1 MLYRKFLLTLIT
13 LVVAVSSFAGDGD
26 YAVSKIPEAL
36 MKNADVVKRAEE
48 MRFEIID
55 AGKSKLYHKYVLTI
69 LNEKGDKYAMVYE
82 YYDKLREIKNIEGS
96 LYDAAGNKIKSLK
109 KSDIKDL
116 SGTSDISLADDNRIK
131 LHGFY
136 HRLYPYT
143 VEYETEVVYNGSFF
157 FPPGPG

>member
-1 MLYRKFLLTLIT
+1 AMKIKTPLFAFVLLI
-13 LVVAVSSFAGDGD
+13 SSSVFAGDGD
-26 YAVSKIPEAL
+26 YAVNKIPEAL
-36 MKNADVVKRAEE
+36 MKNADVIKRAEE

-55 AGKSKLYHKYVLTI
+55 PGKSKLYHRYVLTI
-69 LNEKGDKYAMVYE
+69 LNENGGKYAMEYE
-82 YYDKLREIKNIEGS
+82 YYDKLREVKSIEGS

-116 SGTSDISLADDNRIK
+116 SGTSDVSLADDSRIK

-143 VEYETEVVYNGSFF
+143 VEYETEVIYNGSFF
-157 FPPGPG
+157 FPAW